1 MDSVQNQPHAK
12 EFFLG
17 RQPILN
23 RDQNL
28 VAYELLFRNAASG
41 AANVVDDL
49 SATAAVIAHVAELG
63 MEHVIGDMLGFVNVD
78 AAVLMSDVVRFLPPK
93 KVILEILE
101 TVEATPQLLE
111 RVAELVEAGFRF
123 ALDDVIIESVDVQ
136 KLMPLMEI
144 IKVDIKDMPPGKLTA
159 LSQVLRGSQKKMLAE
174 KVESQAEF
182 ELCLTLG
189 FDYFQGY
196 YFAKPVV
203 LSGKKIGPSELAILQ
218 LMGLINSDADSS
230 VIERSIKQDAA
241 LSLNLLRLVNTPA
254 AGAKTRIDS
263 LGQALV
269 VLGRRQLQRWLQI
282 LLYAKP
288 GKAGQFT
295 SPLLQMATTRG
306 KLLELMAQK
315 LRPRQRNIADIAFTV
330 GIMSLMDALFGMPM
344 NEILT
349 KVVVVEEV
357 SSALIARHGLYGEML
372 KLAEYIE
379 HLEEADALLVPTLK
393 KLQLSVEDLY
403 ELQLAAF
410 EWTDKIAQSTS

>member
-1 MDSVQNQPHAK
+1 
-12 EFFLG
+12 
-17 RQPILN
+17 
-23 RDQNL
+23 
-28 VAYELLFRNAASG
+28 
-41 AANVVDDL
+41 
-49 SATAAVIAHVAELG
+49 
-63 MEHVIGDMLGFVNVD
+63 
-78 AAVLMSDVVRFLPPK
+78 
-93 KVILEILE
+93 
-101 TVEATPQLLE
+101 
-111 RVAELVEAGFRF
+111 
-123 ALDDVIIESVDVQ
+123 
-136 KLMPLMEI
+136 
-144 IKVDIKDMPPGKLTA
+144 
-159 LSQVLRGSQKKMLAE
+159 
-174 KVESQAEF
+174 
-182 ELCLTLG
+182 
-189 FDYFQGY
+189 
-196 YFAKPVV
+196 
-203 LSGKKIGPSELAILQ
+203 
-218 LMGLINSDADSS
+218 
-230 VIERSIKQDAA
+230 
-241 LSLNLLRLVNTPA
+241 
-254 AGAKTRIDS
+254 
-263 LGQALV
+263 
-269 VLGRRQLQRWLQI
+269 